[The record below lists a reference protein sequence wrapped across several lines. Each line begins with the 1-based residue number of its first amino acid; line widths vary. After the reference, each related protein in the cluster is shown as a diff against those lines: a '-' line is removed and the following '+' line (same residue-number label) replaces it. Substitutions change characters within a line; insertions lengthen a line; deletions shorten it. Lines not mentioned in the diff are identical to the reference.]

1 MQYDIKKNTFVTV
14 SRKKFLDYLNQLPS
28 INDYIYLINE
38 SNPKE
43 EENEF
48 QVFIGDI
55 DTQESLTFSSYHT
68 LIIGNVTTKWLD
80 CSNNNA
86 LGFDEGGSTIIMGN
100 LTCEYFTGEYHKL
113 VFIDKNIH
121 VSKVLHNAFDGSY
134 LVALGDLKATY
145 FAGLDYGTEVGGVV
159 ELTYGEGSCLHINSA
174 DSIKKKIKPRHSET
188 ESQKFLKV
196 EYTANE
202 FKTRDSFLK
211 VMIKTDITDS
221 EKN

>member
-14 SRKKFLDYLNQLPS
+14 SRKKFLEYLNQLPS
-28 INDYIYLINE
+28 INEYIYLINE
-38 SNPKE
+38 SSPQE

-55 DTQESLTFSSYHT
+55 DTQDSLKFASYHT
-68 LIIGNVTTKWLD
+68 LIIGNVTAKWLD

-113 VFIDKNIH
+113 IFIDKNMY

-145 FAGLDYGTEVGGVV
+145 FAGLDYGTEAGGAV
-159 ELTYGEGSCLHINSA
+159 ELTYGEGYCLPIDSA
-174 DSIKKKIKPRHSET
+174 DPIKQRIKPRHSET
-188 ESQKFLKV
+188 ESQKFLKT

-202 FKTRDSFLK
+202 FKSRDSFLK
-211 VMIKTDITDS
+211 VMIKTDITAS
-221 EKN
+221 KKS